1 MNSPKT
7 THLLQEPWFR
17 AMMAKRQ
24 PRGPWQHVLWRSMHL
39 PGAAGRSAA
48 RKLRRSLIR
57 MVERDFLALVKRLPP
72 NSLCVDLGANV
83 GKITGIL
90 LDHGHRVI
98 AFEPDPATFEVL
110 SQNIGA
116 RTGVTLVQAA
126 AGTADGTA
134 RLMRV
139 KEWDPETLSGSEGS
153 SLVETSGRKAEDA
166 VDVRVVD
173 LAAYLRDIDEDIAL
187 LKMDIEGGEWDL
199 IPHLDREGSFDRI
212 DHVLVETHEW
222 CDPSR
227 EATAARFREMARTRN
242 HPKFQMD
249 WI

>member
-1 MNSPKT
+1 MISSRT

-24 PRGPWQHVLWRSMHL
+24 PRGLWQTVLWRSMHL

-48 RKLRRSLIR
+48 RKLRRSLKR
-57 MVERDFLALVKRLPP
+57 MIERDFVDLTKSLPP
-72 NSLCVDLGANV
+72 NSLCVDLGANI
-83 GKITGIL
+83 GKITDIL

-98 AFEPDPATFEVL
+98 AFEHDPATFKVL
-110 SQNIGA
+110 AENVGA
-116 RTGVTLVQAA
+116 RAGVTLVQAA
-126 AGTADGTA
+126 AGTAEGTA
-134 RLMRV
+134 RLMRD
-139 KEWDPETLSGSEGS
+139 KEWNPETLYGSEGS

-222 CDPSR
+222 SDPSR
-227 EATAARFREMARTRN
+227 EATAAHFREMARTRN